1 MPTRA
6 FGSTGVAVP
15 VIGIGTWQMER
26 DDAKSAVAAIERAIE
41 RGLTHVDTA
50 EMYGQGRVEELVAQA
65 IAGKRERIFL
75 ASKVLPRN
83 ASYAGTIAACEAS
96 LGRLRVEQLDLYM
109 LHWAGEHPLQD
120 TFRAFEKLRADGKI
134 RHWGVSNF
142 DDDELQN
149 AVSVARSVGGTVA
162 CNQVLYHLGQRDIEH
177 TVIPR
182 CLEHG
187 IAPVGYSPFGS
198 RGRFQAK
205 PLEALARQ
213 LGHTPRQLALAY
225 LSRSAF
231 AIPKS
236 SNPAHVDELATQVTL
251 DAATITA
258 IEAAYAR
265 TPWKKGLPSI

>member
-1 MPTRA
+1 MQTRA
-6 FGSTGVAVP
+6 FGSTGVSVP

-26 DDAKSAVAAIERAIE
+26 DDAPAAVAAIERAIE
-41 RGLTHVDTA
+41 RGMTHVDTA
-50 EMYGQGRVEELVAQA
+50 EMYGNGRVEELVAQA
-65 IAGKRERIFL
+65 IAGKREQIFL

-83 ASYAGTIAACEAS
+83 ASYDGTIAACEAS
-96 LGRLRVEQLDLYM
+96 LKRLRVEVLDLYL

-120 TFRAFEKLRADGKI
+120 TFRAFETLRKGGKI

-205 PLEALARQ
+205 PLEALAKK

-225 LSRSAF
+225 LSTKAF

-236 SNPAHVDELATQVTL
+236 SNAAHVDELAKSVTL
-251 DAATITA
+251 DAASIA
-258 IEAAYAR
+258 ELEAAFPLG
-265 TPWKKGLPSI
+265 PWKGLPSI

>member
-1 MPTRA
+1 MQLRA
-6 FGSTGVAVP
+6 FGSTGVSVP

-26 DDAKSAVAAIERAIE
+26 DDAASAVAAIERAIE
-41 RGLTHVDTA
+41 RGMTHVDTA
-50 EMYGQGRVEELVAQA
+50 EMYGNGRVEELVAQA

-83 ASYAGTIAACEAS
+83 ASYDGTIAACDAS
-96 LGRLRVEQLDLYM
+96 LKRLRVEHLDLYL
-109 LHWAGEHPLQD
+109 LHWAGEYPLQD
-120 TFRAFEKLRADGKI
+120 TFRAFETLRADGKI

-142 DDDELQN
+142 DDEELQN

-162 CNQVLYHLGQRDIEH
+162 CNQVLYHLGQRDVEH

-187 IAPVGYSPFGS
+187 LAPVGYSPFGS

-205 PLEALARQ
+205 PLEALAKK

-225 LSRSAF
+225 LTTKAF

-236 SNPAHVDELATQVTL
+236 SNAAHIDELAKTVTL
-251 DAATITA
+251 DAASIIE
-258 IEAAYAR
+258 IEAAFPLG
-265 TPWKKGLPSI
+265 PWKGLPSI

>member
-1 MPTRA
+1 MQTRA
-6 FGSTGVAVP
+6 FGSTGVSVP

-26 DDAKSAVAAIERAIE
+26 DDAASAVAAIERAIE
-41 RGLTHVDTA
+41 RGMTHVDTA
-50 EMYGQGRVEELVAQA
+50 EMYGNGRVEELVAQA

-83 ASYAGTIAACEAS
+83 ASYDGTIAACEAS
-96 LGRLRVEQLDLYM
+96 LKRLRVEHLDLYM
-109 LHWAGEHPLQD
+109 LHWAGEHPLED

-149 AVSVARSVGGTVA
+149 AVPVARSVGGTVA
-162 CNQVLYHLGQRDIEH
+162 CNQVLYHLGQRDVEH

-205 PLEALARQ
+205 QLEPLSKQ

-225 LSRSAF
+225 LSAKAF
-231 AIPKS
+231 TIPKS
-236 SNPAHVDELATQVTL
+236 SNPAHVDELAKTVTL
-251 DAATITA
+251 DAASIA
-258 IEAAYAR
+258 EIEAAFPLG
-265 TPWKKGLPSI
+265 PWKGLPSI

>member
-1 MPTRA
+1 VQTRA
-6 FGSTGVAVP
+6 FGSTGVSVP

-26 DDAKSAVAAIERAIE
+26 DDASSAVAAIERAIE
-41 RGLTHVDTA
+41 RDMCHVDTA
-50 EMYGQGRVEELVAQA
+50 EMYGQGRVEELVARA
-65 IAGKRERIFL
+65 IAGKRDRIFL
-75 ASKVLPRN
+75 ASKVLPKH
-83 ASYAGTIAACEAS
+83 ASYEGTLAACDAS
-96 LGRLRVEQLDLYM
+96 LKRLRVEQLDLYL

-205 PLEALARQ
+205 PLEALAKQ

-225 LSRSAF
+225 LSRTAF

-236 SNPAHVDELATQVTL
+236 SNPAHVDELAKLISL
-251 DAATITA
+251 DAASIAA
-258 IEAAYAR
+258 IEAAFPLG
-265 TPWKKGLPSI
+265 PWKGLPSI